1 MSKPMQE
8 VRYLV
13 VHCTATQLSQ
23 RVSVEDI
30 DRWHKAQGWD
40 EIGYHWYI
48 DRDGH
53 IFVGRS
59 ENLAGAHV
67 LGYNDCS
74 IGVCY
79 EGGLDEHGQPA
90 DTRTPAQKAVLLFVL
105 RELKKSYPNAI
116 ICGHRDFPNVKKACP
131 CFDARKEYGHL

>member
-13 VHCTATQLSQ
+13 VHCTATKLSQ

-79 EGGLDEHGQPA
+79 EGGLEEHGQPA